1 VTATTTAAK
10 ATTSNA
16 ADTLSDDRVT
26 SAHITVDI
34 LDVTAGLAAAAAAA
48 AAAAFLLAYCL
59 MQSVDFGDDAV
70 TLLNGTRV
78 TRQ

>member
-48 AAAAFLLAYCL
+48 FLLAYCL

>member
-1 VTATTTAAK
+1 MTATTTAAK

-34 LDVTAGLAAAAAAA
+34 LDVTAGLAAAAAA
-48 AAAAFLLAYCL
+48 FLLAYCL